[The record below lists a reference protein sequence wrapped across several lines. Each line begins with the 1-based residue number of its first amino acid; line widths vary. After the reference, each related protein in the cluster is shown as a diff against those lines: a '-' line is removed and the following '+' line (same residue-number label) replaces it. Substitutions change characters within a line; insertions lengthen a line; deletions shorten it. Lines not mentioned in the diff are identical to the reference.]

1 MNAVETHEV
10 AKRYGALLALRD
22 VSLEISAGTLTLVC
36 GPNGAGKSTLLRVL
50 GGLTRPTT
58 GSVRLLDRDPFGRDA
73 ATVRGKIGWLGTGAG
88 LYTDLTV
95 EENLEFAAA
104 LHGVERTR
112 VAELIDRLG
121 LSPVRARPARALSDG
136 YRRRTGLARA
146 LVHEP
151 EILLLDEPWNGLDDE
166 ASNQLVTLLRE
177 LRDRGGT
184 IVVAAHRAP
193 AGADIANRVI
203 PLESGRVVERETSG

>member
-121 LSPVRARPARALSDG
+121 LSPVRARPARTLSDG